1 MVALLHRAAAA
12 WRKAGVKA
20 RGLSDGEE
28 KEKLSSRV
36 VFKKRWQGL
45 GRLQNWKALWSSEGG
60 KTKGLSRVSSND
72 GAMYIGSKEKEI
84 IKAHQLE
91 EQKSRR
97 RIGKGILIREWAK
110 ELSQPTAHTNG
121 VAACPFALPAVEKHE
136 VKILVSDGL
145 WTDVL
150 HETSKFFNTG
160 YKVTMVFDYD
170 YDYDYDRL
178 EEECMALNRFFAS
191 VGIDIWLL
199 AYLREHAIVFIQRWS
214 ELENAAAKLEKL
226 GYYTNYD
233 PQDYERHILGRR
245 NRSI

>member
-1 MVALLHRAAAA
+1 LHRAAAA

-28 KEKLSSRV
+28 KEKLSSGM
-36 VFKKRWQGL
+36 VFKKRWQRL
-45 GRLQNWKALWSSEGG
+45 GRLQNWKALWSS
-60 KTKGLSRVSSND
+60 KGRKASELSSLSSDD
-72 GAMYIGSKEKEI
+72 GAMYISSKKEKVVQTD
-84 IKAHQLE
+84 KLE

-97 RIGKGILIREWAK
+97 RIGKGVLIREWAE
-110 ELSQPTAHTNG
+110 ELAKPTAHNNG
-121 VAACPFALPAVEKHE
+121 VAACPFALPAYENRE
-136 VKILVSDGL
+136 VKFIVSDDL
-145 WTDVL
+145 WPDVL
-150 HETSKFFNTG
+150 TESSRFFNTG

-170 YDYDYDRL
+170 YDYDYDQL
-178 EEECMALNRFFAS
+178 EQECMALNRFFAS
-191 VGIDIWLL
+191 AGIDIWLL
-199 AYLREHAIVFIQRWS
+199 SYLREHAIVFIQRWS

>member
-1 MVALLHRAAAA
+1 M
-12 WRKAGVKA
+12 
-20 RGLSDGEE
+20 
-28 KEKLSSRV
+28 
-36 VFKKRWQGL
+36 
-45 GRLQNWKALWSSEGG
+45 
-60 KTKGLSRVSSND
+60 
-72 GAMYIGSKEKEI
+72 
-84 IKAHQLE
+84 
-91 EQKSRR
+91 
-97 RIGKGILIREWAK
+97 IREWAE
-110 ELSQPTAHTNG
+110 ELSRPTAHTNG
-121 VAACPFALPAVEKHE
+121 VAACPFALPAVQNHE

-145 WTDVL
+145 WSDVL

-170 YDYDYDRL
+170 YDYDYGRL
-178 EEECMALNRFFAS
+178 EEECMALNKFFAS